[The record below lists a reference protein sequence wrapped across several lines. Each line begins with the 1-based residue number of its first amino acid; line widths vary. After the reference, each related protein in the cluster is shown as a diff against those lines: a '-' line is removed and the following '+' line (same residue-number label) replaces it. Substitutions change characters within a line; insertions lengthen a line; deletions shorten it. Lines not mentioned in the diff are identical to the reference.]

1 MKKIEAIIRTVK
13 FEAVKTALER
23 EGIESMTVSEVK
35 GRGKQKGITQ
45 QWRGAEYVVDMIPK
59 TKIEIVVDDMVAGKV
74 VDLICDVAAT
84 GSIGDGK
91 DLCHPRGGCNQGPH
105 AGARSRCPVTP
116 GNFMQ
121 RLS

>member
-13 FEAVKTALER
+13 FEAVKTALEKA
-23 EGIESMTVSEVK
+23 GIESMTVTEVK

-59 TKIEIVVDDMVAGKV
+59 TKIEIVVDDQLMETV
-74 VDLICDVAAT
+74 VNLICDVAAT

-91 DLCHPRGGCNQGPH
+91 IFVVPVEEAIRVRTRERGSE
-105 AGARSRCPVTP
+105 A
-116 GNFMQ
+116 
-121 RLS
+121 L

>member
-1 MKKIEAIIRTVK
+1 
-13 FEAVKTALER
+13 R

-91 DLCHPRGGCNQGPH
+91 IFVIPVEDAIRVRTREHGP
-105 AGARSRCPVTP
+105 GV
-116 GNFMQ
+116 
-121 RLS
+121 L

>member
-13 FEAVKTALER
+13 FEAVKTALEKA
-23 EGIESMTVSEVK
+23 GIESMTVTEVK

-59 TKIEIVVDDMVAGKV
+59 TKIEIVVDDQLKETV
-74 VDLICDVAAT
+74 VNLICDVAGT

-91 DLCHPRGGCNQGPH
+91 IFVVPVEEVIRVRTRERGSE
-105 AGARSRCPVTP
+105 A
-116 GNFMQ
+116 
-121 RLS
+121 L